1 MKIMNKLNFNH
12 FIIGLSKSE
21 LCELLQISQNGVNGV
36 NGGYYEA
43 LELEI
48 LEYILNIEGAKDE

>member
-1 MKIMNKLNFNH
+1 MNKLNFNH

-21 LCELLQISQNGVNGV
+21 LLELLQISQNGVNGV

-48 LEYILNIEGAKDE
+48 LKYILNIEGAKDE